1 MTMGGESSRESAAAA
16 DAQPGVVGGR
26 AWSTPRRRAAL
37 LVGLALVGLEAGA
50 VAWFVDQTRISA
62 VTWAVTAGIALVP
75 AVGSVVAGL
84 RERKAGVDVI
94 AVLALVGTVAV
105 GEYLAGAVVAVML
118 ATGRLLEAAAGER
131 AERALRQLQAAAP
144 RSARRRDGTELHTV
158 GVAEIVVADLLVV
171 GAGEVV
177 PVDGRV
183 ERDTAVVDE
192 STLTGEPV
200 PVTKR
205 AGDAARS
212 GTVNAGGPFELRA
225 TTTAEDSAYA
235 GIVRLVESARADSAG
250 SVRMADRYALAFVPA
265 AILLAALA
273 WALSGQ
279 ADRAVAVLVVA
290 TPCPLILAVPI
301 AIVSGLSRAARRGVI
316 IKGGGALE
324 ALGRADTVLF
334 DKTGTLTVGRP
345 IVTDIVTDIGGGQ
358 RRGSGPCRAGPP
370 GRLPGPGL
378 AARAGRGAGP
388 RGAGARSVAHHAG
401 GRRRGAR
408 HRDPR
413 QGGRPPG
420 RGRHR
425 RLGRG
430 CCWGRAGG
438 RGRRPVGAHGP
449 PAVRVRRIDG
459 GVRRRRRAARGCAAA
474 GRPAPP
480 GRATDDQPVAR
491 RRGAPDRHGHG

>member
-1 MTMGGESSRESAAAA
+1 MIMGGESSRESAAAA

-26 AWSTPRRRAAL
+26 AWSTPGRRAAL
-37 LVGLALVGLEAGA
+37 LVGLAAGA

-62 VTWAVTAGIALVP
+62 VTWAVAAGIALVP

-301 AIVSGLSRAARRGVI
+301 AIISGLSRAARRGVI

-345 IVTDIVTDIGGGQ
+345 TVTDIVTDSAAGSAGGPAPAELV
-358 RRGSGPCRAGPP
+358 R
-370 GRLPGPGL
+370 L
-378 AARAGRGAGP
+378 AASLDQVSPHVLAAALVREARERDLSLTMPADVVEEPGTGIRGRVAGHLVAVGTAAW
-388 RGAGARSVAHHAG
+388 AGAAAG
-401 GRRRGAR
+401 
-408 HRDPR
+408 
-413 QGGRPPG
+413 
-420 RGRHR
+420 
-425 RLGRG
+425 
-430 CCWGRAGG
+430 
-438 RGRRPVGAHGP
+438 GAHGP